1 LETQC
6 ESLANVE
13 KYYMWT
19 MEYTSLQSPATELCI
34 IIIII
39 IITHVLIT
47 VTLSQKRRGTLHSQ
61 QRKLSQLHLQRNVLN
76 SRWKVRNDRGA
87 RMADSRLCS
96 DNRESPVTQYFT
108 YFIEMDKAGL

>member
-1 LETQC
+1 M
-6 ESLANVE
+6 ANVE

-19 MEYTSLQSPATELCI
+19 VEYTSLQSSATELCII

-76 SRWKVRNDRGA
+76 SRWNVRNDRGA

-108 YFIEMDKAGL
+108 YFIEMHKAGL

>member
-6 ESLANVE
+6 ESLDNVE

-19 MEYTSLQSPATELCI
+19 VEYTSLQSPATELC

-76 SRWKVRNDRGA
+76 SCWKVRNDRGA